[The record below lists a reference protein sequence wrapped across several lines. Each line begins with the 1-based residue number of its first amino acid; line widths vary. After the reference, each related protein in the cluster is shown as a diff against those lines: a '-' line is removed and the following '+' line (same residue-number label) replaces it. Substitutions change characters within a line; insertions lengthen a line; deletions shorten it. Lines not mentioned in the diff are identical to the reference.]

1 MRGITDE
8 SLARLWP
15 GRRRW
20 HPWVSF
26 PSLKASPSVSPSPSL
41 AWCWQLSPGESLD
54 LVLGADP
61 GCWIG
66 TMAVSSTSS
75 LCWVHRARDM
85 VWLSHVALLW
95 CSPLHVIAHVGVM
108 YDLRGDFKT
117 TSSSGQIGSC
127 HPLAIS
133 FRH

>member
-8 SLARLWP
+8 SPARLWP

-54 LVLGADP
+54 LVLDRHDGGVFNIVPLLGASCQRHGLVVP
-61 GCWIG
+61 CC
-66 TMAVSSTSS
+66 APLVFAAARNRSRRCYVRSS
-75 LCWVHRARDM
+75 R
-85 VWLSHVALLW
+85 
-95 CSPLHVIAHVGVM
+95 
-108 YDLRGDFKT
+108 
-117 TSSSGQIGSC
+117 
-127 HPLAIS
+127 
-133 FRH
+133 